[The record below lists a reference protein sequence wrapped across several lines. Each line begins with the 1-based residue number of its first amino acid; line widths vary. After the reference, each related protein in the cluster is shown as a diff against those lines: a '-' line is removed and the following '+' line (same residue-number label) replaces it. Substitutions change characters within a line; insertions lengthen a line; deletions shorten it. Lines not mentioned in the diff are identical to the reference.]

1 MMISDESMLLTQK
14 LPFPPQQ
21 QRQPGRESEM
31 VPRPYSIRDSYRPA
45 GKLMGKTA
53 LITGGDSGI
62 GRAVAAAFAME
73 GSDVA
78 IIYRDEAED
87 AYDTMKMVEQLG
99 KRCLT
104 LSGDVGQQ
112 AFCQE
117 AVLRTVNCFGSL
129 DILVNNAAEQ
139 HVQAR
144 LEDITEDQLL
154 RTFRTNIFSCFF
166 LTKAALPYLKNGSAI
181 INTTSVTAYEG
192 HDQLMDYSVTKGA
205 MVTFTRSLSQ
215 NLVGLGIRVNAV
227 APGPVWTPLIP
238 ASFNPAHIA
247 QFGANTPMKRAGQP
261 AELAPAY
268 VFLACDDSSYM
279 TGQVIHVNGGT
290 IVNG

>member
-1 MMISDESMLLTQK
+1 MISEESMLLTQK

-31 VPRPYSIRDSYRPA
+31 VPRPYSIKDSYRPA
-45 GKLMGKTA
+45 GKLMGKIA

-73 GSDVA
+73 GANVA
-78 IIYRDEAED
+78 ILYRDEAED
-87 AYDTMKMVEQLG
+87 AYDTMTMIEQLG
-99 KRCLT
+99 QRCLT
-104 LSGDVGQQ
+104 LSGDVGQEE
-112 AFCQE
+112 FCRE
-117 AVLRTVNCFGSL
+117 AVLRTVNCFGGL

-144 LEDITEDQLL
+144 LEDITEEQLL

-166 LTKAALPYLKNGSAI
+166 MAKAALPYLKNGSAI

-205 MVTFTRSLSQ
+205 IVTFTRSLSQ
-215 NLVGLGIRVNAV
+215 NLVGLGVRVNAV

-238 ASFNPAHIA
+238 ASFNAAHVT

-261 AELAPAY
+261 AEIAPAY

-279 TGQVIHVNGGT
+279 TGQVIHINGGT